1 MEKRSDTE
9 GIQMNWKSRRRGGG
23 LEYFSRFSRNC
34 RFPLPILLHLSL
46 SLCLPLFPALS
57 RVGKKENPAIIN
69 RTLFHDTRG
78 EPREEGTRRRLIDRD
93 PLLSD

>member
-1 MEKRSDTE
+1 MVSN
-9 GIQMNWKSRRRGGG
+9 ISLVSRETVDF
-23 LEYFSRFSRNC
+23 LCPSFFTS
-34 RFPLPILLHLSL
+34 LSL